1 MDKTKLKIDITE
13 IWRTLDRLETET
25 DPNNRRVQD
34 DIYRIRQ
41 RVYMIQNELGIVRDL
56 ADLKS
61 EAQPLEKIYT
71 CPTCGAHHEDGGRGK
86 PPVYCDECGAD
97 WPA

>member
-61 EAQPLEKIYT
+61 EADQ
-71 CPTCGAHHEDGGRGK
+71 D
-86 PPVYCDECGAD
+86 PPA
-97 WPA
+97 A

>member
-13 IWRTLDRLETET
+13 IWRALDRLETET

-34 DIYRIRQ
+34 DIYRVRQ

-61 EAQPLEKIYT
+61 EADQSPNLRTYPKK
-71 CPTCGAHHEDGGRGK
+71 CPTCGELK
-86 PPVYCDECGAD
+86 TEELYCTKCGTWIPDE
-97 WPA
+97 P